1 MSRTNFSRGLRQ
13 NKTKRGA
20 GTSAAEERR
29 APAGLGSFPQQRKFS
44 GFIDRKR
51 WANLQGDSCTFPN
64 VNEAHG
70 PGSPLLLAKRRR
82 SPFNRQPIINGAL
95 LMLKSYS
102 CVTLLSVKTLS
113 ASRPCSRQTQA
124 LYVRDGRVGERH
136 GNM

>member
-1 MSRTNFSRGLRQ
+1 MHSFSRRLRQ
-13 NKTKRGA
+13 NKCGA

-29 APAGLGSFPQQRKFS
+29 APAGLESFPQQRKFS

-70 PGSPLLLAKRRR
+70 PGSPLLLGKRRH
-82 SPFNRQPIINGAL
+82 SPFNRPAIINGAL

-102 CVTLLSVKTLS
+102 CVTLLSVETLS
-113 ASRPCSRQTQA
+113 ASHPCSRQTRA
-124 LYVRDGRVGERH
+124 LYVRDGRFMERN